1 MAPTTLHPAATL
13 EGMELMPGTSSGDW
27 LLARAGGWT
36 QVGGVVGTGFEAYAR
51 ILHPATARRVDP
63 SDIDEW
69 GIPRTVEE
77 GRWHWEEVAGRAGAT
92 MHPLVQWLAMT
103 GGEQDPELP
112 GDWSVQSPEQGLLAP
127 DLLAATCEHL
137 AAATATPQDLV
148 AGLWAGHG
156 HLHGG
161 GVPYRSGPRWL
172 LDLPWRHG
180 RRWSL
185 GRGRPIGRRRQSG
198 RQRSP
203 SGSPAEPGIS
213 RALRARARRGPF
225 LDWPERAMLLFSTSA
240 RELGDPGWPSE
251 AGWVREIDGSPA
263 MTPQLL
269 WPAGHEWALASEIDG
284 DSTIV
289 AGSAE
294 LVAAILADP
303 RLEAFPVGPEDALTE
318 DSDLVNGS

>member
-36 QVGGVVGTGFEAYAR
+36 QVGGVVGTGFEACAR
-51 ILHPATARRVDP
+51 ILHPASARRVDP
-63 SDIDEW
+63 SDTDEW

-77 GRWHWEEVAGRAGAT
+77 GRWRWEDVAGRTGAT

-112 GDWSVQSPEQGLLAP
+112 GDWSVQSPEQGLLDT
-127 DLLAATCEHL
+127 DLLAALTEHL
-137 AAATATPQDLV
+137 APATSTPQQLV
-148 AGLWAGHG
+148 AGLWTGHG
-156 HLHGG
+156 ELHDG
-161 GVPYRSGPRWL
+161 GVRYVALVTDGEADELPDTAPVTEHAVPR
-172 LDLPWRHG
+172 DV
-180 RRWSL
+180 
-185 GRGRPIGRRRQSG
+185 
-198 RQRSP
+198 
-203 SGSPAEPGIS
+203 
-213 RALRARARRGPF
+213 RARALSGPF
-225 LDWPERAMLLFSTSA
+225 FDWPGREMLLFSTSA
-240 RELGDPGWPSE
+240 RELADPSWPRAARWGWSE
-251 AGWVREIDGSPA
+251 AWGAG

-269 WPAGHEWALASEIDG
+269 WPAGHEWALASEIDW